1 MVLCVPREDG
11 PGTEKLNA
19 SSYGQIGTLLRLTTS
34 YYTLIIS
41 KMLILTVCLLV
52 YYKLCVNSVEYDN
65 VTAGSTLTR
74 RARTMTAVANFLD
87 EVVLTGSSAEG
98 PVHAWDVRTG
108 MQLKSYK

>member
-1 MVLCVPREDG
+1 MIKTYYVVLHVNYFE
-11 PGTEKLNA
+11 L
-19 SSYGQIGTLLRLTTS
+19 
-34 YYTLIIS
+34 
-41 KMLILTVCLLV
+41 LILSVYLLV
-52 YYKLCVNSVEYDN
+52 YCITNCGVNSVEYDN

>member
-1 MVLCVPREDG
+1 MGQRRRKIKVQ
-11 PGTEKLNA
+11 LNA
-19 SSYGQIGTLLRLTTS
+19 SSYGQIGTLIKT
-34 YYTLIIS
+34 YYVVLHVNYFEL
-41 KMLILTVCLLV
+41 LILTVYLLV

>member
-1 MVLCVPREDG
+1 MVQCVPREDG

-19 SSYGQIGTLLRLTTS
+19 SSYGQIGTLIKT
-34 YYTLIIS
+34 YYVVLHVNYFEL
-41 KMLILTVCLLV
+41 LILSVYLLV
-52 YYKLCVNSVEYDN
+52 YYKLCVNSVEYDI

>member
-19 SSYGQIGTLLRLTTS
+19 SSYGQIGTLIKT
-34 YYTLIIS
+34 YYVVLHVNYFEL
-41 KMLILTVCLLV
+41 LILTVYLLV

>member
-1 MVLCVPREDG
+1 MHVTRANRHVIKVYYVVLHVNYFE
-11 PGTEKLNA
+11 L
-19 SSYGQIGTLLRLTTS
+19 
-34 YYTLIIS
+34 
-41 KMLILTVCLLV
+41 LILTIYLLV

>member
-1 MVLCVPREDG
+1 M
-11 PGTEKLNA
+11 
-19 SSYGQIGTLLRLTTS
+19 
-34 YYTLIIS
+34 
-41 KMLILTVCLLV
+41 
-52 YYKLCVNSVEYDN
+52 EYDN
-65 VTAGSTLTR
+65 LTAGSTLTR